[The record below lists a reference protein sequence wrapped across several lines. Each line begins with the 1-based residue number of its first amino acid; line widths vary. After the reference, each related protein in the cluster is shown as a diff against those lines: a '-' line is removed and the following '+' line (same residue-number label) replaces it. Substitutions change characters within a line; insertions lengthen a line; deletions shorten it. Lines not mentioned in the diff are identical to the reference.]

1 MVRFSRVLLAA
12 AACLVLSSTQL
23 AGQEAR
29 ENNRVGF
36 WGGFGLGAGLLGCLE
51 SGCSHDEWGFS
62 GNGRLGGTLS
72 PSLRLAGGTNGY
84 YKQIDIGDEVAADA
98 DFTVGVVSFQALWYP
113 KAGDFFLVG
122 GVGFAW
128 VETSVSSGSVSV
140 SDSETG
146 AGFVLGLGYDLPLN
160 KSGSLA
166 LTPFANWVIT
176 TIDPTFDFLQF
187 GLGLTFN

>member
-1 MVRFSRVLLAA
+1 MYRVHRVLLATLL
-12 AACLVLSSTQL
+12 CLSLSSAQL
-23 AGQEAR
+23 MGQESR

-36 WGGFGLGAGLLGCLE
+36 WGGFGLGAGVLGCLE

-84 YKQIDIGDEVAADA
+84 FKQLDVTDQVNADA
-98 DFTVGVVSFQALWYP
+98 DFTLGVVSAQALWYP
-113 KAGDFFLVG
+113 SAGDFFLLG
-122 GVGFAW
+122 GIGFAW
-128 VETSVSSGSVSV
+128 AETSISSGSISV

-146 AGFVLGLGYDLPLN
+146 AGFVLGFGYDLVLN
-160 KSGSLA
+160 RSGSLA

-176 TIDPTFDFLQF
+176 TIDPTLDFIQF

>member
-1 MVRFSRVLLAA
+1 MYRFHRVLLAA
-12 AACLVLSSTQL
+12 LVCLSLSSTQL
-23 AGQEAR
+23 MGQESR

-36 WGGFGLGAGLLGCLE
+36 WGGFGLGAGLLGCLQ

-72 PSLRLAGGTNGY
+72 PSLRLAGGTNGF
-84 YKQIDIGDEVAADA
+84 YKKLDTGDVYDA
-98 DFTVGVVSFQALWYP
+98 NFTVGVVSFQALWYP
-113 KAGDFFLVG
+113 NEGDFFLLG

-128 VETSVSSGSVSV
+128 AETSASYSGISV

-146 AGFVLGLGYDLPLN
+146 AGFVIGLGYDLPLN
-160 KSGSLA
+160 RSGSLA

>member
-1 MVRFSRVLLAA
+1 MYRFTRVILTGLF
-12 AACLVLSSTQL
+12 CLSLSVTQL
-23 AGQEAR
+23 VGQESR
-29 ENNRVGF
+29 DNNRVGL

-72 PSLRLAGGTNGY
+72 PSVRLAGGTNGY
-84 YKQIDIGDEVAADA
+84 FKQINDV
-98 DFTVGVVSFQALWYP
+98 DFTLGVVSFQLLWFP
-113 KAGDFFLVG
+113 SEADFFILA

-128 VETSVSSGSVSV
+128 AEASASFSGISV

-146 AGFVLGLGYDLPLN
+146 AGFVIGLGYDIPLN
-160 KSGSLA
+160 RSGSLA